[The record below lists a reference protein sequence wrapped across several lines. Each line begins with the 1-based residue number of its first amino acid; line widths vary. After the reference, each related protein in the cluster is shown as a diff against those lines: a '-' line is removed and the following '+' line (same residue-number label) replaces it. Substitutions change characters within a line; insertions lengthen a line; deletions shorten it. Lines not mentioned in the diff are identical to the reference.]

1 MRQQHSFMLSHKEI
15 SKPSRE
21 RSFVLPMV
29 SFHLCSSKAAAL
41 ADWEHKGWGGFSG
54 LMEMKLYRNNL
65 PSEWSR
71 WPWWPKMALMNKKH
85 PPNDESNATQCLKQA
100 TLMNNI
106 SKLNNT
112 STADSSDIIPS
123 EYTLSVCRLG
133 ILILP
138 PFPSLAPGWHLQWV
152 VFV

>member
-1 MRQQHSFMLSHKEI
+1 MRRIFRAHGNETV
-15 SKPSRE
+15 SKQSTFR
-21 RSFVLPMV
+21 MV
-29 SFHLCSSKAAAL
+29 T
-41 ADWEHKGWGGFSG
+41 
-54 LMEMKLYRNNL
+54 
-65 PSEWSR
+65 
-71 WPWWPKMALMNKKH
+71 MALMAENGLDEKKH

-106 SKLNNT
+106 SKMNNT